1 MVNMEVDSKG
11 SKIIIKITVE
21 DLYKRKENKR
31 IRLTKWSIVEIL
43 KKDYGLNPGPCLK
56 EGKVDN
62 KFGILE
68 TSLEFVNLDYKDKK
82 LTSPKKRTTSLK
94 KRTTSPQKR
103 TTSPKKRTSA
113 TKKTKKTLD
122 KSQKDVIIEVQEKT
136 LPLKED

>member
-82 LTSPKKRTTSLK
+82 LTSPKKRTTSPK
-94 KRTTSPQKR
+94 KRI
-103 TTSPKKRTSA
+103 TSPKKRTSA

>member
-1 MVNMEVDSKG
+1 MTMMNMEVDSKG

-82 LTSPKKRTTSLK
+82 LTSPKKRT
-94 KRTTSPQKR
+94 
-103 TTSPKKRTSA
+103 SA

-122 KSQKDVIIEVQEKT
+122 KSEKDVIIEVQEKT

>member
-1 MVNMEVDSKG
+1 MEVDSKG

-82 LTSPKKRTTSLK
+82 LTSPKKRTTSPK
-94 KRTTSPQKR
+94 KRI
-103 TTSPKKRTSA
+103 TSPKKRTSA